1 MDRKASNQWAFFN
14 PSTRRNKGLFG
25 KAGRAENRTLF
36 CENDT
41 HTNRLREAVKSEK
54 NEKVKK

>member
-54 NEKVKK
+54 MKK